1 MIAAYSPARS
11 LFRPSMSACLSK
23 AMLCPPL
30 CAAALLPNEP
40 TDPRVACATPRGW
53 YVLRGVQSV
62 WLHPLSDRKPL
73 RYRLEALARR
83 IGPGDFL
90 SEGGQA
96 RTVSAV
102 DAEAVGGAELLLL
115 QRLVSASRAALAV
128 QSVRAVHWSWHRQR
142 ESPPRFGLPRVAS
155 QGWRV

>member
-40 TDPRVACATPRGW
+40 TDHRVACATPRGW
-53 YVLRGVQSV
+53 YVLRWVQSV
-62 WLHPLSDRKPL
+62 WLHPLRDRKPL

-83 IGPGDFL
+83 IGPGPEVRPRGHYSQSRL
-90 SEGGQA
+90 NG
-96 RTVSAV
+96 
-102 DAEAVGGAELLLL
+102 DA
-115 QRLVSASRAALAV
+115 
-128 QSVRAVHWSWHRQR
+128 
-142 ESPPRFGLPRVAS
+142 
-155 QGWRV
+155 QGTYPDR